1 MPLEFLK
8 KLPGMDSLKVQMVI
22 EEGKK
27 YNIRTIVDIC
37 HSDVETLAKIVGTK
51 SARELKSFLD

>member
-1 MPLEFLK
+1 MPIEFLK
-8 KLPGMDSLKVQMVI
+8 KLPGMDSVKVQTFL

-27 YNIRTIVDIC
+27 YNLRTIVDIC
-37 HSDVETLAKIVGTK
+37 HSDVETLAKVVGAK